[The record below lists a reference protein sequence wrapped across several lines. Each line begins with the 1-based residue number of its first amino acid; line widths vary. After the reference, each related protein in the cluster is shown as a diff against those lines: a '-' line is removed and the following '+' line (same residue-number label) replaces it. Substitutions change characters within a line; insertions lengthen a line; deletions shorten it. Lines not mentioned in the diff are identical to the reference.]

1 MLLNAYS
8 GNEGLEEAVE
18 YSKYV
23 LEKYVGADGIKV
35 KRIERG

>member
-8 GNEGLEEAVE
+8 GKDRLEEAIE

-23 LEKYVGADGIKV
+23 LETYVDAENIKI
-35 KRIERG
+35 KIIEKE